1 MACPLA
7 FKKAARL
14 PSTIHTAHPPSVTM
28 SAKSRSRFRETAV
41 TLWRNH
47 RSRSREIRMFPL
59 NVTRI
64 TCKRRR
70 LVCIEW
76 LCGYAGASAVLPRK
90 PCARRYMDTRPAK
103 NTRTTRA
110 IPLGRDSNVLLGK
123 RDRMVC
129 GLCGERIGIGDL
141 TRDHVIPRARG
152 GKDVWTNVVAAHR
165 SCNMRKG
172 CRTQR
177 RGCHCFTFPMILAG
191 SSTSFYLAVTSS
203 STRCLTW

>member
-1 MACPLA
+1 MSGKDNQVNKMQYLA
-7 FKKAARL
+7 LDIAGTPHRWLDADRAAYYVATGKVAWSL
-14 PSTIHTAHPPSVTM
+14 GDPSVVLHGGVQRI
-28 SAKSRSRFRETAV
+28 SGQQSILSLPPVIALAKSEAMVRHA
-41 TLWRNH
+41 
-47 RSRSREIRMFPL
+47 
-59 NVTRI
+59 
-64 TCKRRR
+64 
-70 LVCIEW
+70 
-76 LCGYAGASAVLPRK
+76 
-90 PCARRYMDTRPAK
+90 
-103 NTRTTRA
+103 RA

-129 GLCGERIGIGDL
+129 GLCGERIAIGDL